1 MNSCNNGYATLAAIS
16 PPAVDESQPIIPR
29 QFPPEPEPAALAV
42 VQSGPLQ
49 VLGSVLN
56 NARISA
62 ARIAEKVGGP
72 KVARLARAISL
83 MQAHKT
89 DLSSFLTDDARGR
102 ELPSYLCSLAVHM
115 ADEQAQ
121 ILQEVALLASDLE
134 RLKEIVATQECGVT
148 PSAAIENAA

>member
-1 MNSCNNGYATLAAIS
+1 MIS
-16 PPAVDESQPIIPR
+16 RQLPPAPQ
-29 QFPPEPEPAALAV
+29 PAALAV
-42 VQSGPLQ
+42 VQAAPLQ
-49 VLGSVLN
+49 VAASVLN

-72 KVARLARAISL
+72 NVARLARAISL

-89 DLSSFLTDDARGR
+89 DLASFLTDDARGR

-134 RLKEIVATQECGVT
+134 RLKEIVAAQECAVS